1 MSNIAELPRA
11 QSTALALPETEVLT
25 VLRNS
30 LYPGAADESIKLVLG
45 YCKAGGL
52 DPMTKPVHIVPMS
65 VKKPGTRNDYEW
77 RDVVM
82 PGIELYRVKA
92 ARTGQYAG
100 CSEPEFGPDVTT
112 TLGGASVTF
121 PSWCRVTVRR
131 IVAGT
136 VAEFTAVERWIE
148 NYATKGRDSAQPN
161 AMWTKR
167 PYGQLAK
174 CAEAQALRKG
184 FPEVGAQ
191 PTADEMYGKS
201 IDADAMPGAVAAPV
215 ASDDVMTAARN
226 AAMAGT
232 EAFRA
237 RWKALPL
244 ADRVALTPALGSLK
258 EAAQAA
264 DAQMDASTADG
275 GAE

>member
-52 DPMTKPVHIVPMS
+52 DPMTKPVHIVPMWD
-65 VKKPGTRNDYEW
+65 KKSKSM

-112 TLGGASVTF
+112 TLGGAAVTF

-131 IVAGT
+131 IVNGT
-136 VAEFTAVERWIE
+136 IAEFTAVERWVE
-148 NYATKGRDSAQPN
+148 NYATAGRDSAQPN

-237 RWKALPL
+237 HWKALPQ

-264 DAQMDASTADG
+264 DAQTVDMPTDDSDTGDQ
-275 GAE
+275 

>member
-11 QSTALALPETEVLT
+11 QSTALALPESEVLS

-45 YCKAGGL
+45 YCKASNL
-52 DPMTKPVHIVPMS
+52 DPMTKPVHIVPMWDKRS
-65 VKKPGTRNDYEW
+65 KGM

-100 CSEPEFGPDVTT
+100 CSEPEFGPTIID
-112 TLGGASVTF
+112 TLGGAQVSY
-121 PSWCRVTVRR
+121 PEWCRVTVRR
-131 IVAGT
+131 IVAPGV
-136 VAEFTAVERWIE
+136 VAEFTAVERWVE
-148 NYATKGRDSAQPN
+148 NYATAGRDSAQPN

-191 PTADEMYGKS
+191 PTADEMMGKA
-201 IDADAMPGAVAAPV
+201 IDVDSLPGAAPAPS

-237 RWKALPL
+237 HWKALPQ

-264 DAQMDASTADG
+264 DAQTVDMPTDTNDG
-275 GAE
+275 AAE

>member
-52 DPMTKPVHIVPMS
+52 DPMTKPVHIVPMWD
-65 VKKPGTRNDYEW
+65 KKSKSM

-112 TLGGASVTF
+112 TLGGAAVTF

-131 IVAGT
+131 IVNGT
-136 VAEFTAVERWIE
+136 IAEFTAVERWVE
-148 NYATKGRDSAQPN
+148 NYATAGRDSAQPN

-201 IDADAMPGAVAAPV
+201 IDADAMPGAVTAPV

-237 RWKALPL
+237 HWKARPQ

-264 DAQMDASTADG
+264 DSQTVDMDATPADG
-275 GAE
+275 GAQ